1 MKSYELELW
10 KVWYNFGVPLVGG
23 RNLPAM
29 QETCVQ
35 SLVWEDPLEKG
46 MAPHSSILAWRA
58 PWTEEPGGLWSVGL
72 QRVRHD

>member
-29 QETCVQ
+29 QETWVQ
-35 SLVWEDPLEKG
+35 SLRWEDPLEKG
-46 MAPHSSILAWRA
+46 EATHSSILA
-58 PWTEEPGGLWSVGL
+58 
-72 QRVRHD
+72 